1 MKQKAQ
7 RDPHAIRRIKIAGWV
22 STASSI
28 LILIIKFAAYNL
40 THSSAILSD
49 ALESIVNVTAS
60 IVALII
66 IRYMVEPAD
75 EEHPYGHGKLEFFSS
90 AFEGGLIG
98 FAALSIIYE
107 AIQGF
112 VKGSA
117 IHQLDLGI
125 LVVVASGILNLF
137 LALYLRHEGKKF
149 NSETLQASG
158 AHIMSDVWTT
168 VGLFVGLG
176 LIRLTGLIWLD
187 SAIALL
193 FGIQLCFS
201 GYKIVRKSIAG
212 LIDELDPKTLENLA
226 KAIEKNR
233 RPGVIDLHAVRMI
246 RAGGFHHIEAHLVV
260 PEYWNIAKVHDSSEE
275 FAADIVLDYPY
286 DGEVI
291 FHFDPCYQSYCDVCD
306 LLDCPIRKNEFKGLK
321 NITLRELVKGPEPT
335 HPVQK

>member
-7 RDPHAIRRIKIAGWV
+7 RDPNAIRRIKLAGWV
-22 STASSI
+22 STVSSI
-28 LILIIKFAAYNL
+28 IILVIKFGAYYL
-40 THSSAILSD
+40 TNSSAILSD

-60 IVALII
+60 IVALFI

-107 AIQGF
+107 SLQGF
-112 VKGSA
+112 IKGSS
-117 IHQLDLGI
+117 IHQIDLGI
-125 LVVVASGILNLF
+125 VVVAASGILNLL
-137 LALYLRHEGKKF
+137 LALYLHHEGKKF
-149 NSETLQASG
+149 NSEALQASS
-158 AHIMSDVWTT
+158 AHILSDVWTT
-168 VGLFVGLG
+168 LGLFLGLG
-176 LIRLTGLIWLD
+176 LIRLTGLVWLD

-193 FGIQLCFS
+193 FGVQLCFA

-212 LIDELDPKTLENLA
+212 LIDELDPQNLQKLA
-226 KAIEKNR
+226 LAIEKNR

-260 PEYWNIAKVHDSSEE
+260 PEFWNIAKVHDSSEE
-275 FAADIVLDYPY
+275 FATKIIQDYPY

-321 NITLRELVKGPEPT
+321 SFTLRELVKGPEPT
-335 HPVQK
+335 HPIQK